1 MAIEGDFLR
10 TAAEKLAENL
20 ERIETCVPKLPAD
33 SLWARASENE
43 NAVGN
48 LLLHLDGN
56 VRQWILSGIA
66 GAPDTRDRPSEFG
79 ARSGVTAE
87 AMLTSLRGTVG
98 EAVEVIRSLP
108 HRRLT
113 ETVRI
118 QGYDATVLSA
128 IFHVVEHFS
137 GHTYQIILL
146 TKRATGEDLGFYRD
160 LADTGRR
167 ASDSGEAMRIG
178 AGPGTKDG
186 RSTKDQAPRT
196 KSVAVI
202 EHRST
207 TPPADVRASGTPARR

>member
-1 MAIEGDFLR
+1 MAIEEDFLT
-10 TAAEKLAENL
+10 TAAEKLVENL

-33 SLWARASENE
+33 ALWARGSENE

-66 GAPDTRDRPSEFG
+66 GAPDTRDRPSEFA
-79 ARSGVTAE
+79 ARSGATAE
-87 AMLTSLRGTVG
+87 RLVTDLRATVR
-98 EAVEVIRSLP
+98 EAVDVIRSLP

-113 ETVRI
+113 ESVRI

-146 TKRATGEDLGFYRD
+146 TKRATGEDLGFYSD

-167 ASDSGEAMRIG
+167 AD
-178 AGPGTKDG
+178 
-186 RSTKDQAPRT
+186 
-196 KSVAVI
+196 
-202 EHRST
+202 
-207 TPPADVRASGTPARR
+207 